1 MKEIN
6 EDPADRARKYLA
18 SFERVL
24 SKLVLVRQDSVTKAS
39 NIAMVSD
46 MIKRY
51 VNDARYY
58 LENNKPTT
66 SLVSIAYAE
75 GLLDALSFLELA
87 QAKDSQ

>member
-18 SFERVL
+18 SFESVL